1 MPGRTRSQPTEGSP
15 DGAGAGL
22 SVASHDAGG
31 ALAAPAPPASGLR
44 VTWLDAVVLA
54 AVVGFVAFLAYRV
67 DDVLNYHWR
76 WSRVTAYLVRWD
88 AESGMWTANL
98 LLRGFFT
105 TLRLAAWGIV
115 WAAVIGLVM
124 GVCRT
129 SRTLLPR
136 LVALLY
142 VGLVRNTPPLVFI
155 FIFYFFISSQLVPL
169 LGLGSFIA
177 NASPITA
184 AAVAWLCGDPKL
196 FVNFVTGLICL
207 ALFEGAYV
215 TEIVR
220 AGIQSVERGQIEA
233 GRSLGLG
240 PLRLLRLIVLPQAF
254 RRILPPLAGQFVSLI
269 KTSSI
274 VSLIS
279 IQELT
284 FSAGE
289 VSVTTGGVFEVW
301 IIAAGMYFAI
311 CYPCSVVFARLER
324 RLNPLGGS

>member
-1 MPGRTRSQPTEGSP
+1 MPGRTRSPPTKGSP

-31 ALAAPAPPASGLR
+31 ALAAPAPPASGPR
-44 VTWLDAVVLA
+44 ITWLDAVILV
-54 AVVGFVAFLAYRV
+54 AVAGFVAFLVYRV

-76 WSRVTAYLVRWD
+76 WSRVAAYLVRWD
-88 AESGMWTANL
+88 DESGFWTANL
-98 LLRGFFT
+98 LLRGFLT
-105 TLRLAAWGIV
+105 TLRLAVWGILF
-115 WAAVIGLVM
+115 AAAIGLVM

-129 SRTLLPR
+129 SRALLPR

-155 FIFYFFISSQLVPL
+155 FIFYFFISSQLVPA
-169 LGLGSFIA
+169 LGLDRFIA
-177 NASPITA
+177 DASPVTT
-184 AAVAWLCGDPKL
+184 AAVAFLFGDPRL
-196 FVNFVTGLICL
+196 FVNFVTGLLCL

-220 AGIQSVERGQIEA
+220 AGIQSVETGQIEA

-240 PLRLLRLIVLPQAF
+240 PLRLLRLIILPQAF

-311 CYPCSVVFARLER
+311 CYPCSLVFAVLER
-324 RLNPLGGS
+324 RLNPLSGS

>member
-1 MPGRTRSQPTEGSP
+1 MPGRTRSPPTDGSP

-31 ALAAPAPPASGLR
+31 ALAAPAPPVSGPR
-44 VTWLDAVVLA
+44 ITWLDVVILVAVL
-54 AVVGFVAFLAYRV
+54 GFVAFLLYRV
-67 DDVLNYHWR
+67 NDVLNYHWR
-76 WSRVTAYLVRWD
+76 WSRVAAYLVRWD
-88 AESGMWTANL
+88 EESGFWTANL

-105 TLRLAAWGIV
+105 TLRLAIWGIV
-115 WAAVIGLVM
+115 FAAAIGLVM

-129 SRTLLPR
+129 ARALLPR

-169 LGLGSFIA
+169 LGLDRFIA
-177 NASPITA
+177 DAAPVTTA
-184 AAVAWLCGDPKL
+184 AIGILFGDPRL
-196 FVNFVTGLICL
+196 FVNFVTGLLCL

-220 AGIQSVERGQIEA
+220 AGVQSVETGQIEA

-240 PLRLLRLIVLPQAF
+240 PLRLLRLIILPQAF

-311 CYPCSVVFARLER
+311 CYPCSLAFAFLER
-324 RLNPLGGS
+324 RLNPLSGS

>member
-1 MPGRTRSQPTEGSP
+1 LPKLRRALPHPESAPGPQPAT
-15 DGAGAGL
+15 
-22 SVASHDAGG
+22 
-31 ALAAPAPPASGLR
+31 LR
-44 VTWLDAVVLA
+44 FSWLDGLVFA
-54 AVVGFVAFLAYRV
+54 AVAGFMAFVAYRV
-67 DDVLNYHWR
+67 ESVLNYHWH
-76 WSRVTAYLVRWD
+76 WSRVVAYLVRWD
-88 AESGMWTANL
+88 EQRGVWTANL
-98 LLRGFFT
+98 LLQGFFT
-105 TLRLAAWGIV
+105 TIRLAVWGIF
-115 WAAVIGLVM
+115 WAALVGLVM
-124 GVCRT
+124 GISRT
-129 SRTLLPR
+129 SRALLPR

-169 LGLGSFIA
+169 LGLERFVA
-177 NASPITA
+177 NASPAMSAMIW
-184 AAVAWLCGDPKL
+184 VLCGDPKL

-220 AGIQSVERGQIEA
+220 AGIESIEKGQWEA
-233 GRSLGLG
+233 GRSLGLSH
-240 PLRLLRLIVLPQAF
+240 LRLLRLVVLPQAF

-289 VSVTTGGVFEVW
+289 VAVTTGGVFEVW
-301 IIAAGMYFAI
+301 LIAAGMYLAI

-324 RLNPLGGS
+324 RLTPLGGS

>member
-1 MPGRTRSQPTEGSP
+1 
-15 DGAGAGL
+15 L

-31 ALAAPAPPASGLR
+31 ALAAPAPPASGPR
-44 VTWLDAVVLA
+44 ITWLDVVILA
-54 AVVGFVAFLAYRV
+54 AVAGFVAFLVYRV

-76 WSRVTAYLVRWD
+76 WSRVAAYLVRWD
-88 AESGMWTANL
+88 ADTGTWTANL

-105 TLRLAAWGIV
+105 TLRLALWGILF
-115 WAAVIGLVM
+115 AAAIGLVM

-129 SRTLLPR
+129 SRALLPR
-136 LVALLY
+136 AVALLY

-169 LGLGSFIA
+169 LGLDRFIA
-177 NASPITA
+177 DASPLTT
-184 AAVAWLCGDPKL
+184 AAVAFLFGDPRL
-196 FVNFVTGLICL
+196 FVNFVTGLLCL

-220 AGIQSVERGQIEA
+220 AGIQSVETGQIEA

-311 CYPCSVVFARLER
+311 CYPCSLAFAFLER
-324 RLNPLGGS
+324 RFTPLSGS

>member
-1 MPGRTRSQPTEGSP
+1 LSLSRSEESP
-15 DGAGAGL
+15 SG
-22 SVASHDAGG
+22 
-31 ALAAPAPPASGLR
+31 APAPPHSGLR
-44 VTWLDAVVLA
+44 ITWLDVVILA
-54 AVVGFVAFLAYRV
+54 SVVCFVAFLVYRV

-76 WSRVTAYLVRWD
+76 WARVAAYLVRWD
-88 AESGMWTANL
+88 EESGRWAANL

-115 WAAVIGLVM
+115 LAAAIGLVM

-129 SRTLLPR
+129 SRALLPR

-169 LGLGSFIA
+169 LGLETLVA
-177 NASPITA
+177 NASPLA
-184 AAVAWLCGDPKL
+184 ASAIAFLCGDPRL
-196 FVNFVTGLICL
+196 FVNFVTGLLCL

-240 PLRLLRLIVLPQAF
+240 NLRLLRLIILPQAF

-301 IIAAGMYFAI
+301 IIAALMYFAI
-311 CYPCSVVFARLER
+311 CYPCSLVFSWLER
-324 RLNPLGGS
+324 RFSSPAGS

>member
-1 MPGRTRSQPTEGSP
+1 V
-15 DGAGAGL
+15 

-31 ALAAPAPPASGLR
+31 ALASPAPPESGPR
-44 VTWLDAVVLA
+44 ITWLDAIILV
-54 AVVGFVAFLAYRV
+54 AVVGFVSFLVYRV

-76 WSRVTAYLVRWD
+76 WSRVVAYLVRWD
-88 AESGMWTANL
+88 DESGMWTANL

-105 TLRLAAWGIV
+105 TLRLAVWGIV
-115 WAAVIGLVM
+115 WAAAIGLVM

-129 SRTLLPR
+129 SRALLPR

-155 FIFYFFISSQLVPL
+155 FIFYFFISSQLVPV
-169 LGLGSFIA
+169 LGLESFIA
-177 NASPITA
+177 NASPLTA
-184 AAVAWLCGDPKL
+184 SAVAFLCGDPKL
-196 FVNFVTGLICL
+196 FVNFVTGLLCL

-220 AGIQSVERGQIEA
+220 AGIQSVEKGQIEA

-240 PLRLLRLIVLPQAF
+240 SFRLLRLIILPQAF

-301 IIAAGMYFAI
+301 IIAAAMYFGI
-311 CYPCSVVFARLER
+311 CYPCSLVFAFLER
-324 RLNPLGGS
+324 RLNPLSGS

>member
-1 MPGRTRSQPTEGSP
+1 MPGRTRSQPTKGSP
-15 DGAGAGL
+15 DGAGGGL

-31 ALAAPAPPASGLR
+31 ALAAPAPPASGPR
-44 VTWLDAVVLA
+44 ITWLDAVILA

-76 WSRVTAYLVRWD
+76 WSRVAAYLVRWD

-105 TLRLAAWGIV
+105 TLRLAAWGML

-169 LGLGSFIA
+169 LGLERFIT
-177 NASPITA
+177 NASPLTA
-184 AAVAWLCGDPKL
+184 SAVAFLCGDPKL
-196 FVNFVTGLICL
+196 FVNFVTGLMCL

-220 AGIQSVERGQIEA
+220 AGIQSVERGQI
-233 GRSLGLG
+233 
-240 PLRLLRLIVLPQAF
+240 
-254 RRILPPLAGQFVSLI
+254 
-269 KTSSI
+269 
-274 VSLIS
+274 
-279 IQELT
+279 
-284 FSAGE
+284 
-289 VSVTTGGVFEVW
+289 
-301 IIAAGMYFAI
+301 
-311 CYPCSVVFARLER
+311 
-324 RLNPLGGS
+324 

>member
-1 MPGRTRSQPTEGSP
+1 
-15 DGAGAGL
+15 L

-31 ALAAPAPPASGLR
+31 ALAAPAPPASGPR
-44 VTWLDAVVLA
+44 ITWLDVVILA
-54 AVVGFVAFLAYRV
+54 AVAGFVAFLVYRV

-76 WSRVTAYLVRWD
+76 WSRVAAYLVRWD
-88 AESGMWTANL
+88 ADTGTWTANL

-105 TLRLAAWGIV
+105 TLRLALWGILF
-115 WAAVIGLVM
+115 AAAIGLVM

-129 SRTLLPR
+129 SRALLPR
-136 LVALLY
+136 AVALLY

-169 LGLGSFIA
+169 LGLDRFIA
-177 NASPITA
+177 DASPLTMSAIA
-184 AAVAWLCGDPKL
+184 FLFGDPRL
-196 FVNFVTGLICL
+196 FVNFVTGLLCL

-220 AGIQSVERGQIEA
+220 AGIQSVETGQIEA

-311 CYPCSVVFARLER
+311 CYPCSLAFAFLER
-324 RLNPLGGS
+324 RFTPLSGS

>member
-1 MPGRTRSQPTEGSP
+1 MPGRTRSPPTDGSP

-22 SVASHDAGG
+22 SVASHGAGG
-31 ALAAPAPPASGLR
+31 ALAALAPPASGPR
-44 VTWLDAVVLA
+44 ITWLDVVILV
-54 AVVGFVAFLAYRV
+54 AVVGFVAFLVYRV

-76 WSRVTAYLVRWD
+76 WSRVAAYLVRWD
-88 AESGMWTANL
+88 EESGFWTANL

-105 TLRLAAWGIV
+105 TLRLAIWGIV
-115 WAAVIGLVM
+115 FAAAIGLVM

-129 SRTLLPR
+129 ARALLPR

-169 LGLGSFIA
+169 LGLDRFIA
-177 NASPITA
+177 DAAPVTTA
-184 AAVAWLCGDPKL
+184 AIGVLFGDPRL
-196 FVNFVTGLICL
+196 FVNFVTGLLCL

-220 AGIQSVERGQIEA
+220 AGVQSVETGQIEA

-240 PLRLLRLIVLPQAF
+240 PLRLLRLIILPQAF

-311 CYPCSVVFARLER
+311 CYPCSLAFAFLER
-324 RLNPLGGS
+324 RLNPLSGS

>member
-1 MPGRTRSQPTEGSP
+1 
-15 DGAGAGL
+15 L
-22 SVASHDAGG
+22 SLASHEAS
-31 ALAAPAPPASGLR
+31 ALAPPAPPPSGPR
-44 VTWLDAVVLA
+44 ITWLDAVILA
-54 AVVGFVAFLAYRV
+54 AVAGFVAFLAYRV
-67 DDVLNYHWR
+67 GDVLNYHWR
-76 WSRVTAYLVRWD
+76 WARVLAYLVRWD
-88 AESGMWTANL
+88 DASGFWTANL

-105 TLRLAAWGIV
+105 TLRLAVWGIV
-115 WAAVIGLVM
+115 LAAAIGLVM

-129 SRTLLPR
+129 AKTLLPR

-169 LGLGSFIA
+169 LGLDRFIA
-177 NASPITA
+177 NAAPATSA
-184 AAVAWLCGDPKL
+184 AIGVLFGDPRL
-196 FVNFVTGLICL
+196 FVNFVTGLLCL

-220 AGIQSVERGQIEA
+220 AGIQSVETGQIEA

-240 PLRLLRLIVLPQAF
+240 PLRLLRLIILPQAF

-301 IIAAGMYFAI
+301 IIAAAMYFAI
-311 CYPCSVVFARLER
+311 CYPCSLVFAVLER
-324 RLNPLGGS
+324 RLNPLSGS